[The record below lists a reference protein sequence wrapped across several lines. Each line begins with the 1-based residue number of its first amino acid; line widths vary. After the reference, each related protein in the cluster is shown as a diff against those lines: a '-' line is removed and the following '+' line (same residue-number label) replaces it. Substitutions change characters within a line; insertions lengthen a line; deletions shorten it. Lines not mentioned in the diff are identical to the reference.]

1 MTYVIA
7 EAGVDHE
14 GSMERALRLLDGAT
28 EAKADCFKIQ
38 YYAEGF
44 RGAHRVLPWLSPSQV
59 VMLNE
64 ACDEQGIDFLI
75 TPHDEWALEFITNEL
90 DMNRIKLGSND
101 WHLLDDVMLLGS
113 DIELIISTGYLPYNS
128 IVTTA
133 EKLSKKGIRADILHC
148 VPKYPCPANEA
159 RLWTIEGLK
168 ASVENAMK
176 DPPGI
181 GYSDHT
187 KGSAIPLAAA
197 VLGATV
203 IEKHMTLERDI
214 DGRNDTTCSLLPEE
228 WPSFVQ
234 GIRDIEQAFAP

>member
-14 GSMERALRLLDGAT
+14 GSMERALKLLDGASG
-28 EAKADCFKIQ
+28 AKADCFKIQ
-38 YYAEGF
+38 YYAEGV

-59 VMLNE
+59 VMLKE
-64 ACDEQGIDFLI
+64 ACDEQGIDFLV
-75 TPHDEWALEFITNEL
+75 TPHDEWALEFITDDL
-90 DMNRIKLGSND
+90 DMHRIKLGSND
-101 WHLLDDVMLLGS
+101 WHLLDAVILLGS
-113 DIELIISTGYLPYNS
+113 EIELIISTGYLPYNS
-128 IVTTA
+128 IVRTA
-133 EKLSKKGIRADILHC
+133 ERLDEKGIKADILHC

-159 RLWTIEGLK
+159 RLWSIEGLR
-168 ASVENAMK
+168 ASVKRVMDNPH
-176 DPPGI
+176 DI

-187 KGSAIPLAAA
+187 RGSAIPLAAA
-197 VLGATV
+197 ALGATV

-228 WPSFVQ
+228 WPPFVQ